1 MIRFNDAGL
10 RNVWLANGY
19 AQTRTRYGRA
29 LAVHDADALAAAI
42 SKALTHKRGR
52 LTGGEFRYLRQA
64 LRLSQK
70 SLARILGNSE
80 QTVALWEKK
89 SAVPLWADRNL
100 RLIWLAKHDGNAA
113 IGRTIERLN
122 TVERLLNERIVLE
135 EKRGDWKPRIE
146 ARKTVHAA

>member
-19 AQTRTRYGRA
+19 EEKRTRYGRA
-29 LAVHDADALAAAI
+29 LAVNDVDGLTAAI
-42 SKALTHKRGR
+42 SKALTQKQGR

-89 SAVPLWADRNL
+89 SAAPLWADRNL
-100 RLIWLAKHDGNAA
+100 RLLWLAKHDGNAA

-146 ARKTVHAA
+146 TGKAMHPA